1 MMQRTVALLLCA
13 CSAAQETA
21 TKEPRKVEFE
31 AVVNEEGGRAA
42 FSWTEGEDVTEK
54 ATQYC
59 KCELPSKRRCTAT
72 SYTATQLHG
81 YTATN

>member
-1 MMQRTVALLLCA
+1 MMQRTSH
-13 CSAAQETA
+13 CSSAPAGQETA

-54 ATQYC
+54 ATAYC
-59 KCELPSKRRCTAT
+59 KENTKGSSGSGALVRSSSRSRRR
-72 SYTATQLHG
+72 
-81 YTATN
+81 